1 MEELTPK
8 MIETIRGAAKKL
20 TGAKRRAF
28 EAQVSLDY
36 LGGDPQLTETVFGWS
51 RHTVAK
57 GLKERRTGQTIPD
70 APRTYKP
77 KTEDARPQLAQD
89 IIDLVEPDS
98 QTDPKFQGLF
108 KYTRLTAKAV
118 REMLIEHKGY
128 TSEELPHQDTI
139 GQMLD
144 RLGYKMRR
152 VQKAKP
158 KKKIK
163 ETDAIFENVHRIN
176 AESDARENSLRI
188 SIDVKAILKLGELS
202 RRGKARGKE
211 AVKAQDKDMDV
222 KERLVPFGILEVVS
236 GIFTLIFGT
245 SRETSD
251 FLADCLD
258 LWWEERKEALGHI
271 RELVINLDNGPSLAS
286 SRTQF
291 VKRMIEFAD
300 RHGLEIHLVY
310 YPPYHSKYNPVERCW
325 SALERKFSGVLLNCV
340 RFVLECA
347 QRMTWNGKHP
357 EIQELPGEYPL
368 GVKLS
373 HKEMRPWEARLER
386 SPTLPKY
393 DITIKPQKPFAAVM

>member
-8 MIETIRGAAKKL
+8 IVETIRGAAKEL
-20 TGAKRRAF
+20 TGAKRREF

-57 GLKERRTGQTIPD
+57 GLKERRTGQIIPD

-77 KTEDARPQLAQD
+77 KTEDAQPRLAQD

-158 KKKIK
+158 RKKIK
-163 ETDAIFENVHRIN
+163 ATSSVGITDQMISSELLCDGDGSATWPSRFTYLTRKTAIRPTMRMKN
-176 AESDARENSLRI
+176 AMAIQVMMANTESTFSA
-188 SIDVKAILKLGELS
+188 
-202 RRGKARGKE
+202 
-211 AVKAQDKDMDV
+211 
-222 KERLVPFGILEVVS
+222 FVVA
-236 GIFTLIFGT
+236 G
-245 SRETSD
+245 
-251 FLADCLD
+251 
-258 LWWEERKEALGHI
+258 
-271 RELVINLDNGPSLAS
+271 
-286 SRTQF
+286 
-291 VKRMIEFAD
+291 
-300 RHGLEIHLVY
+300 
-310 YPPYHSKYNPVERCW
+310 
-325 SALERKFSGVLLNCV
+325 
-340 RFVLECA
+340 
-347 QRMTWNGKHP
+347 
-357 EIQELPGEYPL
+357 
-368 GVKLS
+368 
-373 HKEMRPWEARLER
+373 
-386 SPTLPKY
+386 SPN
-393 DITIKPQKPFAAVM
+393 QKPASGN